1 MRGKAGLFSLVR
13 DDGLFKG
20 EDSVGR
26 LAHLD
31 NSATF
36 PKRGCVETRLLKDEP
51 KELSTSEEEL
61 GDAVPHWFQTRQQ
74 TPNTASRLL
83 TFT

>member
-1 MRGKAGLFSLVR
+1 MRGKAGLSPPVR

-20 EDSVGR
+20 GTVGR
-26 LAHLD
+26 PAHLD

-36 PKRGCVETRLLKDEP
+36 PKRGCVETRLLNNES

-61 GDAVPHWFQTRQQ
+61 GGAVPHWFQTRQQ